1 MSLIGT
7 GHYRRKIFMKSL
19 MKLATFLFLV
29 ILSMVAVSCGPGNQ
43 ANQASQQTP
52 ISPPSA
58 AVSQMN
64 VSIFTDQ
71 NGLFGFSPK
80 VLTVNVGATV
90 TWKNTTSVAHTVTS
104 DDGTSFNSGIVP
116 AGGTFTFTFTKAGS
130 FAYHCDI
137 HPYMKA
143 TIVVK

>member
-1 MSLIGT
+1 
-7 GHYRRKIFMKSL
+7 
-19 MKLATFLFLV
+19 
-29 ILSMVAVSCGPGNQ
+29 
-43 ANQASQQTP
+43 
-52 ISPPSA
+52 
-58 AVSQMN
+58 MN

-80 VLTVNVGATV
+80 ALTVNVGATV
-90 TWKNTTSVAHTVTS
+90 TWKNITSVAHTVTS
-104 DDGTSFNSGIVP
+104 DDGTSFNSGNVP

>member
-1 MSLIGT
+1 
-7 GHYRRKIFMKSL
+7 MKSL
-19 MKLATFLFLV
+19 MKSAAFLFLV
-29 ILSMVAVSCGPGNQ
+29 VLSMAAVSCGPANQ

-52 ISPPSA
+52 TSPPITA
-58 AVSQMN
+58 ASQIN
-64 VSIFTDQ
+64 VSIFIDQ

-80 VLTVNVGATV
+80 ALTVTVGATV

-104 DDGTSFNSGIVP
+104 DDGASFDSGIVP

-130 FAYHCDI
+130 YAYHCDI

-143 TIVVK
+143 TVVVK

>member
-1 MSLIGT
+1 MRSQM
-7 GHYRRKIFMKSL
+7 KIV
-19 MKLATFLFLV
+19 TFLFLV
-29 ILSMVAVSCGPGNQ
+29 VISMVAVSCGPGNQ

-52 ISPPSA
+52 TSPPSA
-58 AVSQMN
+58 SASQMTVN
-64 VSIFTDQ
+64 IFTDQ
-71 NGLFGFSPK
+71 SGLFGFSPK
-80 VLTVNVGATV
+80 TLPVTVGTTV
-90 TWKNTTSVAHTVTS
+90 TWKNTTLVAHTVTS
-104 DDGTSFNSGIVP
+104 DDGASFDSGIVP